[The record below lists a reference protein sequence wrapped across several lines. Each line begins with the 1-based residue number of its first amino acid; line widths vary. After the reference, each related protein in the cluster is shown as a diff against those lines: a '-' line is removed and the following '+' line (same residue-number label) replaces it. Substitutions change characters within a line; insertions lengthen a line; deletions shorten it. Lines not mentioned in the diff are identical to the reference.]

1 MSKPTHTEADRE
13 RHTEG
18 LTILLKRA
26 EQGDLAVLPE
36 LRAVLDADAR
46 LWQLYGDLA
55 LQAEASLIK
64 LAAGSNL
71 LLAEALLRKLH
82 AMKAELSGET
92 PSPLVKLLAE
102 RASACWLQVSY
113 YDALLAQAAGAS
125 EARLKMLQRERD
137 AAHRRQL
144 TALKTL
150 ATVRKLL
157 VPPPSPVQIATR
169 LGREK
174 APLRLHEPSP
184 MCGVPVEN

>member
-113 YDALLAQAAGAS
+113 YDALLAQSSGAS

-144 TALKTL
+144 SAVKTL
-150 ATVRKLL
+150 GTVKKLL
-157 VPPPSPVQIATR
+157 VPPLSPVQVATR
-169 LGREK
+169 LGRDK

-184 MCGVPVEN
+184 MCGAPVDN